1 MSWPPIFGFGQRIKY
16 EKTAVQKAFFNLPPT
31 FLIASK
37 SPDGASHRGFYISRK
52 NLLPAPNLKITYSL
66 LLEFA
71 PRGRIADIGRGPLSP
86 LLFPGLQLDSL
97 KIKF

>member
-1 MSWPPIFGFGQRIKY
+1 MSRPPIFGFGQRIKY

-37 SPDGASHRGFYISRK
+37 SPDGASHRGFYISGK

-71 PRGRIADIGRGPLSP
+71 PRGADSGHREGAFISPSFPRIATRFSKD
-86 LLFPGLQLDSL
+86 
-97 KIKF
+97 